1 MTAPLYAIGRFCSRH
16 HYATIVVW
24 LVLAAALVIAGQAAE
39 GKTNDNLT
47 LPGTGSTQATEL
59 LEEDLPNQ
67 AYGNNPLTIVSDKEP
82 LTQPRY
88 REAIAETAKRLE
100 AMPEVISAVD
110 PLSGQ
115 GSKSSL
121 SPDRRIAYIPVYLRI
136 GPGELTEAEAQ
147 AVLNAAAPVEA
158 AGLEAAVGGY
168 VGQQLSK
175 PSTEISEAIGLTA
188 AVIILLFAFG
198 TVTAMML
205 PIVSAVIGLA
215 CALSIIRLLEGVV
228 QVPSVAATLA
238 TMIGLGV
245 GIDYALFIV
254 TRHKLQLG
262 EGMEVRES
270 IARAAA
276 TAGGAVV
283 FAGFTVVIA
292 LCSLAFAGIPLVST
306 LGFTAA
312 IAVLT
317 AVCAATTLLP
327 AVLGLL
333 GPRIDS
339 LRVQLGKT
347 HPDDKRPH
355 GWLRWA
361 GGVAARPWRS
371 TVAALAVL
379 IVLAIPLLDLELG
392 QNDIT
397 ALPKSTTARQ
407 SAEAMREGFGQGSNG
422 PLLIAAEFRSAGE
435 AKRVTPGLQKAI
447 GETGNIAAVTP
458 PAFDPQ
464 GTTGVFSAI
473 SESAPWDDETVELVE
488 GLRETTIP
496 AALKGTG
503 ATAFVGGQTA
513 GYIDL
518 ATQISDKLPLMIAI
532 VVGLSFIVLLIA
544 FRSLLIPVKAAA
556 MNLLSVAASYGVVTA
571 VFQWGWG
578 ASLIG
583 LDHSIPIVSFVPLL
597 MFAILFGLSMD
608 YEVFLLTQM
617 REHYK
622 AHGDARRAVIEG
634 LANTGRV
641 ITSAAAIMV
650 CVFTSFVLS
659 GNPIV
664 KEFGVGLAV
673 AIAIDATLVRC
684 LLVPAVMVLA
694 GKRMWWLPSW
704 LDRLVPHVSIEGED
718 YFARRDA
725 AQPPTGRKVES
736 DSTFRPVGPRI
747 DVPAQSRQHADHA
760 AHPRRAGGGRRP
772 ARRDAQR
779 RRARRR
785 CLRPR
790 RAHRRPRRL
799 LRPLARR
806 RHHLRQA
813 DGPARRQ
820 AADHGGAGLAG
831 LARPPAGVGGD
842 GDHRPRDRRHRAA
855 RDRRRARRGD
865 RRQLDGQAEDRAPDR
880 RRDRPDRRQPGPGLG
895 RRPRLPRR
903 SRHPDQRR
911 RLLPRPAQAPQ
922 VAGASSHSR
931 IVVWRRWCSP
941 LSSSVR
947 RSSSVP

>member
-1 MTAPLYAIGRFCSRH
+1 MTGPLYAIGRFCSRH
-16 HYATIVVW
+16 HYPTIAVW
-24 LVLAAALVIAGQAAE
+24 LALAIVLVIAGQAGE
-39 GKTNDNLT
+39 SKTNDNLT
-47 LPGTGSTQATEL
+47 LPGTGSTEATEL
-59 LEEDLPNQ
+59 LEDHLPKQ
-67 AYGNNPLTIVSDKEP
+67 AYGNNPLVIVSTGAR
-82 LTQPRY
+82 LTSPRY
-88 REAIAETAKRLE
+88 SEAIAETVKRLN
-100 AMPEVISAVD
+100 AKADVNSAVN
-110 PLSGQ
+110 PLGPQ
-115 GSKSSL
+115 GTEFL
-121 SPDRRIAYIPVYLRI
+121 SPDKRIAYIPVYLDI
-136 GPGELTEAEAQ
+136 GPGELTEEEAQ
-147 AVLNAAAPVEA
+147 GVLETAAPVEA
-158 AGLEAAVGGY
+158 AGLEASVGGY

-175 PSTEISEAIGLTA
+175 PSTEVSEAIGLTA
-188 AVIILLFAFG
+188 AVVILLFAFG
-198 TVTAMML
+198 TATAMML

-215 CALSIIRLLEGVV
+215 CALSILRLLEGVV

-262 EGMEVRES
+262 EGMDLHES
-270 IARAAA
+270 IARSTA

-292 LCSLAFAGIPLVST
+292 LCSLGFAGIPLVTT

-317 AVCAATTLLP
+317 AVCAAATLLP
-327 AVLGLL
+327 ALLGLL

-339 LRVQLGKT
+339 LRVKLGKT
-347 HPDDKRPH
+347 SPDDKRPH

-361 GGVAARPWRS
+361 DGVAARPWRS
-371 TVAALAVL
+371 TIAALAVL

-397 ALPKSTTARQ
+397 ALPKSTTAREA
-407 SAEAMREGFGQGSNG
+407 AEGLREGFGQGSNG
-422 PLLIAAEFRSAGE
+422 PLLIASEFASAEEG
-435 AKRVTPGLQKAI
+435 KQVIPGLQKAI
-447 GETGNIAAVTP
+447 DGAPNVVGVSP
-458 PAFDPQ
+458 PTFDRQ
-464 GTTGVFSAI
+464 GTVAVFSTI
-473 SESAPWDDETVELVE
+473 SESAPWDDETIELVE

-496 AALKGTG
+496 AALKGSE
-503 ATAFVGGQTA
+503 AEAFVGGQTA

-518 ATQISDKLPLMIAI
+518 ATQIGDKLPLMIAI
-532 VVGLSFIVLLIA
+532 VVALSFLVLLVA

-622 AHGDARRAVIEG
+622 AHGDAKRAVIEG

-650 CVFTSFVLS
+650 CVFTSFVLN

-684 LLVPAVMVLA
+684 LLVPAVMVLL
-694 GKRMWWLPSW
+694 GRRMWWLPRW
-704 LDRLVPHVSIEGED
+704 LDRGLPHVSIEGED

-725 AQPPTGRKVES
+725 AGAKAAATGE
-736 DSTFRPVGPRI
+736 
-747 DVPAQSRQHADHA
+747 
-760 AHPRRAGGGRRP
+760 
-772 ARRDAQR
+772 
-779 RRARRR
+779 
-785 CLRPR
+785 
-790 RAHRRPRRL
+790 
-799 LRPLARR
+799 
-806 RHHLRQA
+806 
-813 DGPARRQ
+813 
-820 AADHGGAGLAG
+820 
-831 LARPPAGVGGD
+831 
-842 GDHRPRDRRHRAA
+842 
-855 RDRRRARRGD
+855 
-865 RRQLDGQAEDRAPDR
+865 
-880 RRDRPDRRQPGPGLG
+880 
-895 RRPRLPRR
+895 
-903 SRHPDQRR
+903 
-911 RLLPRPAQAPQ
+911 
-922 VAGASSHSR
+922 
-931 IVVWRRWCSP
+931 
-941 LSSSVR
+941 
-947 RSSSVP
+947 